1 MAGSAIRITT
11 GVTDFNGVD
20 SGRVPLVQ
28 SQSNPRGLPPGV
40 MAWANNCSFRQAG
53 IQPRDGYRYRTT
65 MPVVGLFADS
75 ALYEPAGEFPYL
87 MSYIAGRVFRT
98 FLDTYVTDEIPS
110 PLNTPVDL
118 GFTVQAERFL
128 IHQNG
133 IENPL
138 FWDGET
144 MRRSNGDSQVVG
156 IVSVAAVAP
165 AVGASVLLTLSAP
178 FTGQPGDVITI
189 GGQQYT
195 VIAASDFITLQN
207 DSAPTGL
214 YPGGTTVWRGAT
226 HLTTITAPFN
236 APAIGG
242 NVQVPVSPTWPS
254 GIPLGVGFNG
264 PTFGTFPWQVIAAGA
279 AAIGANQVYVVNIS
293 DTPGAPIP
301 INTVIETIPELPAG
315 EAMDYYMGR
324 VWIANGRQYL
334 AGDIVRGPS
343 GSAQYGYEDSVL
355 KNTEN
360 SYITS
365 GGAFTVPD
373 QAGNIRAM
381 KHPANI
387 NTNLGEGQL
396 LPFTRR
402 QIYSVNVV
410 PTRAAW
416 ATLTEPIQ
424 RVAQINFGTTGDRTV
439 VPVNGDLYY
448 QSVDGVRSFQ
458 QAVREFEQ
466 VGNVPLSHEEE
477 RAIVLNDRELLRWGT
492 GVEFNN
498 RLLQSCLPYRV
509 PVGVAHR
516 GVLPLNFD
524 VLNSI
529 SGKLPPIW
537 EGLWEGLSVLKHLKG
552 DFGGR
557 QRHFALVWSE
567 LHQAIELWEQV
578 EGAQEDTATA
588 GDNRITWSFESPSF
602 DWGNSFQLKEL
613 ETIEI
618 WVDRLQGKV
627 EFHLEFRPDQY
638 PCWTFWNRW
647 DECSARDSCEDP
659 GALQPCNHPEQ
670 QYLPQYR
677 AMMVMPKPPTTCNEA
692 LGNPPHRRPMN
703 LGFSFQLRLT
713 VKGYARIRGIILHA
727 YEKERA
733 PFSDMRCAPINQFQ
747 VS

>member
-1 MAGSAIRITT
+1 MSFIGS
-11 GVTDFNGVD
+11 
-20 SGRVPLVQ
+20 RVL
-28 SQSNPRGLPPGV
+28 
-40 MAWANNCSFRQAG
+40 
-53 IQPRDGYRYRTT
+53 RT
-65 MPVVGLFADS
+65 L
-75 ALYEPAGEFPYL
+75 
-87 MSYIAGRVFRT
+87 
-98 FLDTYVTDEIPS
+98 LDTYVTDEIPS
-110 PLNTPVDL
+110 PVNTPTDY
-118 GFTVQAERFL
+118 GWTVQAERFL

-144 MRRSNGDSQVVG
+144 MRRSNGDSVVLG
-156 IVSVAAVAP
+156 VTA
-165 AVGASVLLTLSAP
+165 LLE
-178 FTGQPGDVITI
+178 VISTI
-189 GGQQYT
+189 G
-195 VIAASDFITLQN
+195 N
-207 DSAPTGL
+207 DNFMAYNLVTP
-214 YPGGTTVWRGAT
+214 PGYSGTTNQ
-226 HLTTITAPFN
+226 IFN
-236 APAIGG
+236 IGG
-242 NVQVPVSPTWPS
+242 FFFQQI
-254 GIPLGVGFNG
+254 IPENFVNIVNNDDPRVGL
-264 PTFGTFPWQVIAAGA
+264 VIAAGTLVYDGVGNEIGRVLSETTIPGTAGNQNTFLTDLTGLPLPANVVIDGYSYTVSFVGNPPPA
-279 AAIGANQVYVVNIS
+279 ATQQFIINLNAPPGNIAAG
-293 DTPGAPIP
+293 TPL
-301 INTVIETIPELPAG
+301 ESIPELPAG

-324 VWIANGRQYL
+324 VWIAKGRQYI

-343 GSAQYGYEDSVL
+343 GSVQYEYEDSVL

-360 SYITS
+360 AYIVS
-365 GGAFTVPD
+365 GGAFIVPT
-373 QAGNIRAM
+373 QAGNIRAL

-402 QIYSVNVV
+402 VIYSTNVT

-557 QRHFALVWSE
+557 QRHFALVWSD

-647 DECSARDSCEDP
+647 DECTARDSCEDP
-659 GALQPCNHPEQ
+659 GALLPCNHPEQ

-677 AMMVMPKPPTTCNEA
+677 AMMVMPKPPTACNEA

-703 LGFSFQLRLT
+703 LGFSFQIRLT
-713 VKGYARIRGIILHA
+713 VKGFCRIRGIILHA